1 MAAHGGVRMTGG
13 AVARSGC
20 SGTPECV
27 VRRNKRAKAVWLL
40 AAVLLYAC
48 RPPPVSPLQEGR
60 RPVTSV
66 LVAQDAA
73 PGSPALADDLAA
85 AGFHVLG
92 AIACDNLVRDALRQS
107 PDVLVCWQPRAADPF
122 FNALS
127 TLLANAALPVVVFT
141 NDPEVE
147 AMEKALAAGVQ
158 CWEVQGYAPQ
168 RLRAVVQLAQVRFRH
183 DREQREAMAEL
194 SSRFEERKLI
204 DRAKGILMRSQQMS
218 EEEAFRQLRTAS
230 MHGNQRV
237 GQVSQQII
245 EMARY
250 ADAIN
255 RAGQL
260 RMLSQRLVKLYALAC
275 AGTEAAATR
284 ALLLQSVERVDNNL
298 EVLAKLLSRPTFG
311 DLLDAALAPWAE
323 LRAPLSAPA
332 DVAQLQNLDTL
343 AERLLAQAER
353 LTTALESC
361 GLAST
366 LHVINVCGRQR
377 MLSQRL
383 AKQALLSHLLQGAAA
398 RGAEAEAKRIVAEF
412 DQALQYLGG
421 VPLSTRDIREG
432 LATAARTWG
441 AMLAAVQRVHE
452 PDGRLAL
459 AGSSEALLELF
470 DRLTGQYEHS
480 MQGLM
485 G

>member
-1 MAAHGGVRMTGG
+1 M
-13 AVARSGC
+13 
-20 SGTPECV
+20 
-27 VRRNKRAKAVWLL
+27 
-40 AAVLLYAC
+40 
-48 RPPPVSPLQEGR
+48 
-60 RPVTSV
+60 TSV
-66 LVAQDAA
+66 LVAQDPA
-73 PGSPALADDLAA
+73 PGSPALADDLQA

-92 AIACDNLVRDALRQS
+92 ATGCDNLVRDAMRHN
-107 PDVLVCWQPRAADPF
+107 PDVLVCWQPRPAEAF
-122 FNALS
+122 FASLG
-127 TLLANAALPVVVFT
+127 TLHANAPLPVVVFT
-141 NDPEVE
+141 GDPEVE

-158 CWEVQGYAPQ
+158 CWEVQGYLPQ
-168 RLRAVVQLAQVRFRH
+168 RLRAVVQLAQARFKHERA
-183 DREQREAMAEL
+183 QREALAEL
-194 SSRFEERKLI
+194 SSRFEERKLV

-218 EEEAFRQLRTAS
+218 EEDAFRLLRTAS

-245 EMARY
+245 DMARY

-260 RMLSQRLVKLYALAC
+260 RMLSQRLVKLYALGC
-275 AGTEAAATR
+275 VGTDAAATR
-284 ALLLQSVERVDNNL
+284 ALLLQSVERVDSNL
-298 EVLAKLLSRPTFG
+298 AALAKLLSRPTFG
-311 DLLDAALAPWAE
+311 DLLDAALGPWGE
-323 LRAPLSAPA
+323 LRAVLAAPA
-332 DVAQLQNLDTL
+332 EAGRLQALDEL
-343 AERLLAQAER
+343 AERLLTQAEH

-383 AKQALLSHLLQGAAA
+383 AKQALLSHLLPGDAA
-398 RGAEAEAKRIVAEF
+398 RDAEAKRIVTEF
-412 DQALQYLGG
+412 DQALQYLGS

-452 PDGRLAL
+452 ADGRLAL

>member
-1 MAAHGGVRMTGG
+1 M
-13 AVARSGC
+13 
-20 SGTPECV
+20 
-27 VRRNKRAKAVWLL
+27 
-40 AAVLLYAC
+40 
-48 RPPPVSPLQEGR
+48 
-60 RPVTSV
+60 TSV
-66 LVAQDAA
+66 LVAQDPA
-73 PGSPALADDLAA
+73 PGSPVLADDLAA

-92 AIACDNLVRDALRQS
+92 ATGCDNLVRDTLRQN
-107 PDVLVCWQPRAADPF
+107 PDVLVCWQPRPVETF
-122 FNALS
+122 FTALT
-127 TLLANAALPVVVFT
+127 TLQANAALPVVVFT
-141 NDPEVE
+141 SEPEVE
-147 AMEKALAAGVQ
+147 AMEQALVAGVQ
-158 CWEVQGYAPQ
+158 CWEVQGYLPQ
-168 RLRAVVQLAQVRFRH
+168 RLRAVVQLAQARFKHERA
-183 DREQREAMAEL
+183 QREALAEL
-194 SSRFEERKLI
+194 SSRFEERKLV

-218 EEEAFRQLRTAS
+218 EEEAFRLLRSAS

-245 EMARY
+245 DMARY

-260 RMLSQRLVKLYALAC
+260 RMLSQRLVKLYALGC
-275 AGTEAAATR
+275 AGTDAAATR

-298 EVLAKLLSRPTFG
+298 AVLAKLLSRPTFG
-311 DLLDAALAPWAE
+311 DLLDAALEPWGE
-323 LRAPLSAPA
+323 LRKLLAAAA
-332 DVAQLQNLDTL
+332 DVASLQALDEL

-383 AKQALLSHLLQGAAA
+383 AKQALLSHLLPGDAA
-398 RGAEAEAKRIVAEF
+398 REAESRRIVTEF
-412 DQALQYLGG
+412 DQALQYLGS

-432 LATAARTWG
+432 LATAARTWS
-441 AMLAAVQRVHE
+441 AMLAAVQRVQE
-452 PDGRLAL
+452 ADGRLSL

-470 DRLTGQYEHS
+470 DRLTGQYEHG
-480 MQGLM
+480 MQGLI

>member
-1 MAAHGGVRMTGG
+1 M
-13 AVARSGC
+13 
-20 SGTPECV
+20 
-27 VRRNKRAKAVWLL
+27 
-40 AAVLLYAC
+40 
-48 RPPPVSPLQEGR
+48 
-60 RPVTSV
+60 TSV
-66 LVAQDAA
+66 LVAQDPA
-73 PGSPALADDLAA
+73 PGSPVLADDLAA

-92 AIACDNLVRDALRQS
+92 ASACDNLVRDALRS
-107 PDVLVCWQPRAADPF
+107 NPDVLVCWQPRPAEPF
-122 FNALS
+122 FTALA
-127 TLLANAALPVVVFT
+127 TVQANAPLPVVVFT
-141 NDPEVE
+141 ADPEVE
-147 AMEKALAAGVQ
+147 AMEKALEAGVQ
-158 CWEVQGYAPQ
+158 CWEVQGYQPQ
-168 RLRAVVQLAQVRFRH
+168 RLRAVVQLAQARFRH
-183 DREQREAMAEL
+183 ERTQREAMADL
-194 SSRFEERKLI
+194 SSRFEERKLV
-204 DRAKGILMRSQQMS
+204 DRAKGILMRSQQLS
-218 EEEAFRQLRTAS
+218 EEEAFRLLRNAS

-245 EMARY
+245 DMARY

-260 RMLSQRLVKLYALAC
+260 RMLSQRLVKLYALGC
-275 AGTEAAATR
+275 AGTDAQATR
-284 ALLLQSVERVDNNL
+284 ALLLQSVERVDANL
-298 EVLAKLLSRPTFG
+298 AALAKLLSRPTFG
-311 DLLDAALAPWAE
+311 DLLDAALEPWGE
-323 LRAPLSAPA
+323 LRTVLAAPA
-332 DVAQLQNLDTL
+332 EAARLQSLDER
-343 AERLLAQAER
+343 AERLLTQAER
-353 LTTALESC
+353 LTAALEAG

-383 AKQALLSHLLQGAAA
+383 AKQALLSHLLQGTAA
-398 RGAEAEAKRIVAEF
+398 RGAEAEARRIVAEF

-452 PDGRLAL
+452 ADGRLSL

-480 MQGLM
+480 MQGLI